1 MPTPEPADSAEVRRA
16 LGTVRTSARLPLAF
30 GGVVVG
36 GSELRMSELVGTA
49 TNSLRGLVV
58 AQGRGLGGQAIAA
71 RRPVSVTDYYAS
83 DSISHHFDHAVR
95 TEGVRSAIAVP
106 VIVRRSVR
114 AVLYGAVREA
124 VCFGDPA
131 IDAVAQAARDLEQEL
146 AVRDEVERRLA
157 QLTAPYRTAGMAADS
172 ASAERE
178 TIRRG
183 HAELRSLG
191 REITDAALRARID
204 AVTATLA
211 GASPLPSPD
220 GPAPSLSVRELDV
233 LACVAAGQSNAEAA
247 ATLSIGAETVKSY
260 LRSAMCKLDCH
271 SRLQAVNAAR
281 RAGLLP

>member
-58 AQGRGLGGQAIAA
+58 AEGRGLGGQAIAA
-71 RRPVSVTDYYAS
+71 RRPVAVTDYHAS

-95 TEGVRSAIAVP
+95 AEGVRSALAVP

-124 VCFGDPA
+124 VRFGDPA

-157 QLTAPYRTAGMAADS
+157 LLTAPQQLAGMAADS

-183 HAELRSLG
+183 HAELRLLS
-191 REITDAALRARID
+191 REVTDEALRERID

-211 GASPLPSPD
+211 EAATPPD
-220 GPAPSLSVRELDV
+220 GAAPSLSVRELDV
-233 LACVAAGQSNAEAA
+233 LACVAAGQTNAEIAT
-247 ATLSIGAETVKSY
+247 TLSIGAETVKSY
-260 LRSAMCKLDCH
+260 LRGAMCKLDCH
-271 SRLQAVNAAR
+271 TRLQAVNAAR